1 MKVANRKLD
10 FGIGCYCGL
19 RHPEGT
25 RDCGLR
31 LFNPKSEIRIP
42 KSVPRAGMTLIELLV
57 VIVILTTVVA
67 AAIPI
72 MAPSNVDRQLREATR
87 TLNTFITGAQAR
99 AIASGRPYGI
109 ALKRLSQET
118 DTDGNP
124 FNPND
129 DRGACLEV
137 FYVEQPPAYTG
148 YDRNSRVCLT
158 LLRNVGLVSIRFMT
172 QGTQVDMSQDQLPVG
187 WDADLFPTGMV
198 RPGDVIEIGDSRFE
212 LIDHTKSRG
221 NQEPVIQFARVDID
235 QTGYFRQ
242 RPGTVVQIIAR
253 PINDTG
259 QQVYP
264 KFDDDGFQLG
274 EDRPPNLQ
282 PPQSPYWTRPAPY
295 KILRQATFTSDE
307 PYQLPEGTAIDLRA
321 SGVGNRFFY
330 YPAVPSFT
338 AGSHPR
344 VDNDAPIFIM
354 FAPEGRVSR
363 VTFNWSTL
371 PSAGAP
377 QNEKFDQAVAENV
390 FLLVGR
396 RENIPPPPTSG
407 ANPDRSL
414 DPNNWVSASTEQRA
428 ALREPINWL
437 LGESRWLVIGAQ
449 SGRIVTIENGFGE
462 PSPAIFG
469 LPLGEDRRNQQI
481 IAARE
486 FAPEMSQLGGR

>member
-1 MKVANRKLD
+1 
-10 FGIGCYCGL
+10 
-19 RHPEGT
+19 
-25 RDCGLR
+25 
-31 LFNPKSEIRIP
+31 
-42 KSVPRAGMTLIELLV
+42 MTLVELLV

-72 MAPSNVDRQLREATR
+72 MAPSNVERQLREASR

-124 FNPND
+124 NNPHD
-129 DRGACLEV
+129 DRGVCLEV

-158 LLRNVGLVSIRFMT
+158 VLRQVGLVCINFVT
-172 QGTQVDMSQDQLPVG
+172 QGPIQNDGLPVG
-187 WDADLFPTGMV
+187 WDADLFPIGMI

-212 LIDHTKSRG
+212 LLDHTKLQLPDLQSFIRRL
-221 NQEPVIQFARVDID
+221 ARVDD
-235 QTGYFRQ
+235 TTGYFRQ
-242 RPGTVVQIIAR
+242 LQQNTVVQIIAR

-264 KFDDDGFQLG
+264 EYDNQGFELG
-274 EDRPPNLQ
+274 EDRPP
-282 PPQSPYWTRPAPY
+282 PPAAPARPQSPFWTRPTPY

-330 YPAVPSFT
+330 YPTVTTST

-363 VTFNWSTL
+363 VTFNWSTI
-371 PSAGAP
+371 PSTGAP
-377 QNEKFDQAVAENV
+377 QNEKFDQAVVENV

-396 RENIPPPPTSG
+396 RENSPPIAAASDPT
-407 ANPDRSL
+407 L
-414 DPNNWVSASTEQRA
+414 DPNASPPTLTDEQRA
-428 ALREPINWL
+428 DLREPVNWL
-437 LGESRWLVIGAQ
+437 NGDSRWLVLGAQ
-449 SGRIVTIENGFGE
+449 TGRIVTIENGFVDLSLLAG
-462 PSPAIFG
+462 SA
-469 LPLGEDRRNQQI
+469 
-481 IAARE
+481 
-486 FAPEMSQLGGR
+486 FAPELR

>member
-1 MKVANRKLD
+1 MRVKGRESRVESQKLKLAVG
-10 FGIGCYCGL
+10 FHVNNSL
-19 RHPEGT
+19 P
-25 RDCGLR
+25 
-31 LFNPKSEIRIP
+31 PASRIP
-42 KSVPRAGMTLIELLV
+42 HLHRGMTLVELLV

-72 MAPSNVDRQLREATR
+72 MAPSNVERQLREASR

-99 AIASGRPYGI
+99 SIASGRPYGI

-124 FNPND
+124 NNPHD
-129 DRGACLEV
+129 DRGVCLEV

-148 YDRNSRVCLT
+148 YDRNSRVCIT
-158 LLRNVGLVSIRFMT
+158 VLRQVGLVSIRFMT
-172 QGTQVDMSQDQLPVG
+172 QGPIQNDRLPAG
-187 WDADLFPTGMV
+187 WDADLFPIGMI

-212 LIDHTKSRG
+212 LLDHRKLV
-221 NQEPVIQFARVDID
+221 NQNPDIQLILRNARVGID
-235 QTGYFRQ
+235 DLTGYYRQ
-242 RPGTVVQIIAR
+242 LQQNTVVQIIGR

-264 KFDDDGFQLG
+264 EFDDWGFHLG
-274 EDRPPNLQ
+274 EDRPPGA
-282 PPQSPYWTRPAPY
+282 PAGPRSPYWTRPVPY

-330 YPAVPSFT
+330 YPTVPST
-338 AGSHPR
+338 ANGSHPR

-354 FAPEGRVSR
+354 FAPEGRIAR

-377 QNEKFDQAVAENV
+377 QTEKFDQAVVENV

-396 RENIPPPPTSG
+396 RENSPPVAATNDPTL
-407 ANPDRSL
+407 NPNTFSNPTTD
-414 DPNNWVSASTEQRA
+414 EQRA
-428 ALREPINWL
+428 ELREPVNWL
-437 LGESRWLVIGAQ
+437 NGDSRWLVLGAQ
-449 SGRIVTIENGFGE
+449 TGRIVTIENGFVDL
-462 PSPAIFG
+462 STMV
-469 LPLGEDRRNQQI
+469 LSDPLMEDRRSRQI